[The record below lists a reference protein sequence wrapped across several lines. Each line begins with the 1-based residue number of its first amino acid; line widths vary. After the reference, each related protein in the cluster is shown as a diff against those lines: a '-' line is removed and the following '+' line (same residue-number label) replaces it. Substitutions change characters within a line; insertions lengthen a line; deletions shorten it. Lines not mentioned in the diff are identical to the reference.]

1 MSVKRA
7 ILLPL
12 NRLKFSKQVFS
23 SKPSSGVRNWFLG
36 SDAPR
41 TFKSTKR
48 HNYEVQ
54 IQSFSS
60 GEMFSMEHLENAS
73 ISDVDKIAEVGR
85 KFLDGEMQS
94 DDKTHD
100 IRKWLTAAANFGH
113 IESAF
118 LLGVFLVEHKLTD
131 VDADSVVYDDEEMSP
146 ENRAANVKKEI
157 KNATQIARTEKKIR
171 MQKQKGIQTGN
182 LDEEQKVSDYELGL
196 DWLRKASRK
205 NHGKAMCYLGN
216 LLLAKDGPGD
226 ASEAVLWYEKAS
238 KLAEP
243 SADALFNLG
252 TLYFEGKEGTL
263 EKDLIK
269 SFDCFKKAADL
280 GDLSSQFWVGYC
292 YFTGEGF
299 ESDAEVSVKPQLAEG
314 YLKMCAE
321 KGHSAA
327 LYYLATLYRSGLRS
341 IINPAENIPADHERF
356 LKYLILA
363 VEAED
368 PDALF
373 CMGDLYLNSEH
384 NSEFSN
390 YFPKNEKKGR
400 ELYEQASELGHVEV
414 RATYL
419 PLYLRVNS
427 LLGKF

>member
-1 MSVKRA
+1 MYVKRA
-7 ILLPL
+7 MFLPL
-12 NRLKFSKQVFS
+12 NRLRFSKHVFS
-23 SKPSSGVRNWFLG
+23 SKRSSAVRNWFLG

-41 TFKSTKR
+41 TLNSIKS
-48 HNYEVQ
+48 HNYEMQ
-54 IQSFSS
+54 FRRFSS
-60 GEMFSMEHLENAS
+60 EEIFPMVYLENAS

-94 DDKTHD
+94 DDKMHD

-118 LLGVFLVEHKLTD
+118 LLGVFLVENKPTD
-131 VDADSVVYDDEEMSP
+131 VGDSAVLDNEEMSP
-146 ENRAANVKKEI
+146 ANRAANVKKEI

-171 MQKQKGIQTGN
+171 MQKKKSTQAGN

-252 TLYFEGKEGTL
+252 TLYFDGKEGTL
-263 EKDLIK
+263 GKDLIR

-299 ESDAEVSVKPQLAEG
+299 ESDAELSVRPQLAEG

-327 LYYLATLYRSGLRS
+327 LYYLATLYRSGLKS
-341 IINPAENIPADHERF
+341 TVDPAENIPSDKERF

-414 RATYL
+414 SAKYL
-419 PLYLRVNS
+419 FLNLSINS
-427 LLGKF
+427 LLGKL

>member
-1 MSVKRA
+1 
-7 ILLPL
+7 
-12 NRLKFSKQVFS
+12 
-23 SKPSSGVRNWFLG
+23 
-36 SDAPR
+36 
-41 TFKSTKR
+41 
-48 HNYEVQ
+48 
-54 IQSFSS
+54 
-60 GEMFSMEHLENAS
+60 MEHPENAS
-73 ISDVDKIAEVGR
+73 IADVDKIAEVGR

-94 DDKTHD
+94 DDRTHD
-100 IRKWLTAAANFGH
+100 IRRWLTAAANLGH

-118 LLGVFLVEHKLTD
+118 LLGVFLVENKPTD
-131 VDADSVVYDDEEMSP
+131 ADADSIVLDKSEEMSP

-171 MQKQKGIQTGN
+171 MQKKKGTHTEN
-182 LDEEQKVSDYELGL
+182 LVEDHSVSDYELGL

-238 KLAEP
+238 KLTEP

-252 TLYFEGKEGTL
+252 TLYFDGKEGAL

-269 SFDCFKKAADL
+269 SFDSFKKAADL

-299 ESDAEVSVKPQLAEG
+299 DGQAEVSVKPKLAEG

-327 LYYLATLYRSGLRS
+327 LYYLATLYRSGLNS
-341 IINPAENIPADHERF
+341 IIDPSENIPADKERF

-414 RATYL
+414 RAI
-419 PLYLRVNS
+419 S
-427 LLGKF
+427 AI

>member
-1 MSVKRA
+1 MSIKRA
-7 ILLPL
+7 ILPPL
-12 NRLKFSKQVFS
+12 NRLWYSKQAFS
-23 SKPSSGVRNWFLG
+23 SKPSSAVRNCFLK
-36 SDAPR
+36 SDTLR
-41 TFKSTKR
+41 TFKFVR
-48 HNYEVQ
+48 RYDYESQ
-54 IQSFSS
+54 LRKFSS
-60 GEMFSMEHLENAS
+60 GEMFSMEHPENAS
-73 ISDVDKIAEVGR
+73 IADVDKIAEVGR

-94 DDKTHD
+94 DDRTHD
-100 IRKWLTAAANFGH
+100 IRRWLTAAANLGH

-118 LLGVFLVEHKLTD
+118 LLGVFLVENKPTD
-131 VDADSVVYDDEEMSP
+131 ADADSIVLDKSEEMSP

-157 KNATQIARTEKKIR
+157 KDATQIARTEKKIR
-171 MQKQKGIQTGN
+171 MQKKKGTHTEN
-182 LDEEQKVSDYELGL
+182 LVEDHSVSDYELGL

-216 LLLAKDGPGD
+216 ILLAKDGPGD

-252 TLYFEGKEGTL
+252 TLYFDGKEGAL

-269 SFDCFKKAADL
+269 SFDSFKKAADL

-299 ESDAEVSVKPQLAEG
+299 DGQAEVSVKPKLAEG

-327 LYYLATLYRSGLRS
+327 LYYLATLYRSGLNS
-341 IINPAENIPADHERF
+341 IIDPSENIPADKERF

-414 RATYL
+414 RAI
-419 PLYLRVNS
+419 S
-427 LLGKF
+427 AI